1 VEEKNRNIQT
11 LTESTKH
18 AIVHAEILETS
29 HKQLSAEYRA
39 RFEASKKDL
48 TALREERDDHR
59 SRLARLDVANNQMKQ
74 ELERTKKSSSD
85 MMALWDEY
93 QETSQEQLQS
103 MERRTA
109 IENDR
114 TQKLNEE
121 MTQVVNEMRW
131 VMGLKKNLRV
141 DSKIGP
147 SN

>member
-48 TALREERDDHR
+48 TALREEREDHR